1 MTSHDSHRHPT
12 PTAAAPTARPTFLV
26 LFFCFLFTHWYHAPY
41 SAVHFSHTRHDP
53 TRRARTDVTLYT
65 HALHARLRSI
75 STRTRTSRP
84 NFTKNKKTKHTRP
97 VVARSTS
104 SRQTRARASRRVEH
118 AREVGR
124 LGRLDGVD
132 RTETRPRTTF
142 GTSATVDED
151 DEGRRRRG
159 GGARE
164 AEADARAGNE
174 AARGERGEATT
185 EDGGG
190 GGASTSTSVM
200 SMSTSTSSV
209 GGGRAE
215 EDGGGG
221 GTAGTRERAKTATA
235 AATTKGRRGAE
246 R

>member
-1 MTSHDSHRHPT
+1 M
-12 PTAAAPTARPTFLV
+12 
-26 LFFCFLFTHWYHAPY
+26 
-41 SAVHFSHTRHDP
+41 
-53 TRRARTDVTLYT
+53 RAR
-65 HALHARLRSI
+65 
-75 STRTRTSRP
+75 SR
-84 NFTKNKKTKHTRP
+84 
-97 VVARSTS
+97 
-104 SRQTRARASRRVEH
+104 
-118 AREVGR
+118 R

-164 AEADARAGNE
+164 AEADARVGNE

-209 GGGRAE
+209 GGGGEARE
-215 EDGGGG
+215 R
-221 GTAGTRERAKTATA
+221 RERAKTATA
-235 AATTKGRRGAE
+235 KTTAGRRGAE